1 MERAVSR
8 VAPAPDGLEFKS
20 ILFDYS
26 GRAAQAVQH
35 LKYARGTSVADWMAK
50 RLAAFADENT
60 LLGCDVIVPVPIH
73 WSRRCYRGFNQA
85 ELLTSALPRDL
96 VRTDLL
102 KRTRATRPQVD
113 LSLEERLANLEG
125 AFQASPG
132 VAKLRVL
139 LVDDVCTTGQT
150 AKECARALREA
161 GAQSVGVLAFAGG
174 A

>member
-1 MERAVSR
+1 M
-8 VAPAPDGLEFKS
+8 APSPDGIEFKS
-20 ILFDYS
+20 ILFAYS

-35 LKYARGTSVADWMAK
+35 LKYARGTSVADWMAS
-50 RLAAFADENT
+50 RLAEFADENT

-85 ELLTSALPRDL
+85 ELLTSALPREL

-102 KRTRATRPQVD
+102 KRTRATRPQVG
-113 LSLEERLANLEG
+113 LSLEERLANLQG
-125 AFQASPG
+125 AFEASPQ
-132 VAKLRVL
+132 VTKQRVL

-150 AKECARALREA
+150 ALECARALRDA
-161 GAQSVGVLAFAGG
+161 GALSVGVLAFAGG